1 MSGMRQIR
9 RQLIFLLL
17 IVCAAA
23 AQVPQLVEG
32 EFQSK
37 SLGRPMKYRVL
48 LPASY
53 PQADSASDKRYPV
66 LYLLHGLYGDYKN
79 WTELTSVAKYASG
92 MDLIIA
98 MPDGNDS
105 WYTNWNTDPK
115 QKYEDYIVKDF
126 TSEIETKYRVAA
138 ARETRYLAGL
148 SMGGYAAMKFA
159 LKYPQMFS
167 VAASFSGAF
176 DAPTRLSKEM
186 PAFSEQLTK
195 VYGPANSTTRTEND
209 VYLLIQ
215 KADAKALPYLFI
227 TCGID
232 DWLLP
237 ANREF
242 VLPLPKQGVRY
253 EYHEWPG
260 KHEWPFW
267 DRSVRLFLEC
277 LREHST
283 TQ

>member
-23 AQVPQLVEG
+23 AQAPQLVEG
-32 EFQSK
+32 AFQSK
-37 SLGRPMKYRVL
+37 SLGRAMKYRVL
-48 LPASY
+48 VPASY
-53 PQADSASDKRYPV
+53 QANDNRRYPV

-79 WTELTSVAKYASG
+79 WTELTAVAKHADG
-92 MDLIIA
+92 IELIIA

-209 VYLLIQ
+209 VYLLMQ

-227 TCGID
+227 TCGTD

-237 ANREF
+237 VNREF
-242 VLPLPKQGVRY
+242 VEPLPKQAVRY

-267 DRSVRLFLEC
+267 DRSVRLFLEY
-277 LREHST
+277 LGGHST